1 MQGFYTR
8 IENDAL
14 DIAARLKEI
23 DDGYFIVYNGY
34 FKRLEVH
41 NKKSRAKKHLC
52 LVVPSNRLN
61 ARTVELVRRTSAEK
75 RRQTSGGDRLS
86 QRTRRG
92 RKRCAV
98 PHRYEVR
105 L

>member
-1 MQGFYTR
+1 MQGYYTR

-41 NKKSRAKKHLC
+41 NKKQGKNTFC

-61 ARTVELVRRTSAEK
+61 ARTVELVRRTRAENA
-75 RRQTSGGDRLS
+75 DRLLAEIDFHNAP
-86 QRTRRG
+86 RVEEEALRR
-92 RKRCAV
+92 AASV
-98 PHRYEVR
+98 
-105 L
+105 

>member
-41 NKKSRAKKHLC
+41 NKKQGKTPFVWLCRA
-52 LVVPSNRLN
+52 
-61 ARTVELVRRTSAEK
+61 TVSTRAPWSLSEGRERKTPTDFWRR
-75 RRQTSGGDRLS
+75 
-86 QRTRRG
+86 
-92 RKRCAV
+92 
-98 PHRYEVR
+98 
-105 L
+105 